1 MVGRQGFVHYWELFH
16 YWGVHYS
23 ESILY
28 LKYEMLFIQV
38 RPSTRQE
45 TERPNGYLHR
55 VRQLRDIE
63 DRRPGFHGGN
73 QRIPHR
79 QMERQSGDN
88 Q

>member
-1 MVGRQGFVHYWELFH
+1 MPKTSNVTYLEDKNPQK
-16 YWGVHYS
+16 
-23 ESILY
+23 Y
-28 LKYEMLFIQV
+28 LKREMLFIQV

>member
-1 MVGRQGFVHYWELFH
+1 
-16 YWGVHYS
+16 
-23 ESILY
+23 
-28 LKYEMLFIQV
+28 MLLIQV

-63 DRRPGFHGGN
+63 DRRLRFHGGN